1 MFAIIFELGREKY
14 QGEREI
20 KMTDTQ
26 KKRKTIG
33 IIVSIVVILVLSV
46 FLFINHMSTS
56 YRNRFLPSTYINN
69 VDVSKLS
76 AKKAEEKIAENQ
88 KNYVLKVNF
97 RNKKTE
103 KISAKEID
111 MSYVPDGQVEDL
123 LKKQKASTWFKNYL
137 FNHKGNKKT
146 IKTKAS
152 YDADKL
158 KTVLYATNEMKDE
171 NQIAPTNARLK
182 YSDSK
187 FTVEKEKDGNEVNKE
202 VVYNAVND
210 AISKQATSI
219 NLKNVKDAYKAPSK
233 TTKDVKNE
241 AATLEKYMKTAIT
254 YELPNNQTEVLNS
267 EKLLTWLVKNQD
279 GTYSYDDENWNKHMR
294 SFVYTLSSKANTV
307 GKTHTFN
314 ATGLGVRSVSGGT
327 YGYRM
332 NTNEELTKLKSEIS
346 EGKTVKRA
354 PAYSSKELTNE
365 NYGLGSNYIEVDLS
379 RQHVWVYKNGNC
391 VLQSDVV
398 SGKMTS
404 DRYTPAGTYYIY
416 SKERNRVLRGTKDP
430 VTGKYPY
437 ESPVSYWMPF
447 NKGIGFHDANWRS
460 SFGGNLYVNGGSHGC
475 VNLPVSFAASMY
487 NTITTGMPVVV
498 YYSQGYSLNG

>member
-1 MFAIIFELGREKY
+1 
-14 QGEREI
+14 
-20 KMTDTQ
+20 MTDTQ
-26 KKRKTIG
+26 KKRKLIA
-33 IIVSIVVILVLSV
+33 IIVSILVILVLSV
-46 FLFINHMSTS
+46 ILFINHMGTS
-56 YRNRFLPSTYINN
+56 YRDRFLPSTYINN

-76 AKKAEEKIAENQ
+76 AQKAEEKIAKNQ
-88 KNYVLKVNF
+88 KNYALTINF

-103 KISAKEID
+103 KITADEID
-111 MSYVPDGQVEDL
+111 MSYVPDGQVEAL
-123 LKKQKASTWFKNYL
+123 LKKQNASTWLKNYL
-137 FNHKGNKKT
+137 FYHSGNKKT

-152 YDADKL
+152 YDQEKL
-158 KTVLYATNEMKDE
+158 KTVLYSKNEMKAE
-171 NQIAPTNARLK
+171 NQTAPTNARLK
-182 YSDSK
+182 YSNQS
-187 FTVEKEKDGNEVNKE
+187 FTVEKEKQGNEVDKE
-202 VVYNAVND
+202 VVYNAVNN
-210 AISKQATSI
+210 AISKQDEAIT
-219 NLKNVKDAYKAPSK
+219 LKSVKDAYKKPAK

-241 AATLEKYMKTAIT
+241 AETLNKYMKTSIT

-267 EKLLTWLVKNQD
+267 EKLLTWLVKNED
-279 GTYSYDDENWNKHMR
+279 GTYSYDDEYWNKHMR

-332 NTNEELTKLKSEIS
+332 NTTEELTKLKQEIS

-354 PAYSSKELTNE
+354 PSYSSKELSND
-365 NYGLGSNYIEVDLS
+365 NYGIGSNYIEVDLS
-379 RQHVWVYKNGNC
+379 RQHVWIYKNGNC

-447 NKGIGFHDANWRS
+447 NRGIGFHDANWRS
-460 SFGGNLYVNGGSHGC
+460 SFGGSLYVNGGSHGC
-475 VNLPVSFAASMY
+475 VNLPVSFAGTMY
-487 NTITTGMPVVV
+487 NTITTGMPVIV